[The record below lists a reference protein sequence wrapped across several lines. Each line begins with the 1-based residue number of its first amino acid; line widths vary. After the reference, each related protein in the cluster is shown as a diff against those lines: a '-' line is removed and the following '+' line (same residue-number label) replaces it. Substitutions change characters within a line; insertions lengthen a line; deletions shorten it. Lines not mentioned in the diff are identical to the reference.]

1 MKTNNSA
8 NKAKL
13 FTRGGQITFN
23 NWRMLL
29 QVNQKIA
36 HAMLLITALLFGV
49 ILWWMSSVETLK
61 AGWVYAVAKVFS
73 KVGLG
78 HRVLHFHWHERLLP
92 ISVKGILQQ
101 AYFKQQVALLL
112 HQSKIA
118 LMLAGGLSFLLT
130 AIFSVWLIRRGRQ
143 QAEKRFIRG
152 SRIARPNDLRKAIKK
167 YGASDIRIATVPM
180 VKDFEVKH
188 TLIHGTT
195 GSGKGQTFNQFIEQ
209 IRQRGDNAI
218 IFDKGCIFTSLFY
231 QPNRDVLLNPF
242 DARCAPWDIWA
253 ESVSGPDFENMAES
267 LIPMHGESD
276 PYWVDAARTVFSS
289 TAYRMREE
297 PDRSVDKLLSLLL
310 TADLDVMGEYLKGTQ
325 AATLVSDKI
334 EKTAIS
340 IRSVLSTYLKS
351 LRFLQGL
358 KAKDGQTPFAIRHWI
373 QQIADARAGHCL
385 FISSNAEQHA
395 ALRPLMSMWLSL
407 ASIALLSLEEN
418 FERRIWFIADEL
430 PTLHKLPQ
438 LGETIAEVRKFGGC
452 FILGMQSFSQL
463 QKIYGRA
470 CAAEMFDLLN
480 TRFFFRSPSADMAA
494 LVSRECGQEDIE
506 QSQESYSYGANTVR
520 DGISIGTQRLTRP
533 LVSPAE
539 VMELPDLTAYLRV
552 PAPVPITKL
561 VLRYQSRPKIASGFL
576 LRETVPP
583 SEGIDA
589 ADEAFSN
596 AVEKTTDQQ
605 KKTNQAEAALKIGKQ
620 EKRKKR
626 KPTAVTQNSDN
637 PDKNNNTDKNPSS
650 NAAQSLPRDHGDP
663 VCAATPLKVDEEIA
677 EVMQPVPEEYAH
689 SDFVRESKGNPR
701 ELSALQ
707 ENEEKN
713 IAFSAPAR
721 AATARQPDHVMEL
734 E

>member
-1 MKTNNSA
+1 MSNSTNKT
-8 NKAKL
+8 KL

-36 HAMLLITALLFGV
+36 CFALLILLAITALMVFF
-49 ILWWMSSVETLK
+49 MCKMETLK
-61 AGWVYAVAKVFS
+61 AATLYMTAKILVRAGFPQHVFNFQWHGHSTAVNAAD
-73 KVGLG
+73 
-78 HRVLHFHWHERLLP
+78 VLH
-92 ISVKGILQQ
+92 Q
-101 AYFKQQVALLL
+101 AWFTQNTALLL
-112 HQSKIA
+112 HQLKTGFVIA
-118 LMLAGGLSFLLT
+118 LLITLVVTIVLSL
-130 AIFSVWLIRRGRQ
+130 WLVQRGKQ
-143 QAEKRFIRG
+143 QAQKRFIRG
-152 SRIARPNDLRKAIKK
+152 ARITSPKSLSKAIRRF
-167 YGASDIRIATVPM
+167 GASDITIAGVPM

-209 IRQRGDNAI
+209 IRNRGDNAI

-231 QPNRDVLLNPF
+231 DKAKDIILNPF
-242 DARCAPWDIWA
+242 DQRCATWNIWR
-253 ESVSGPDFENMAES
+253 ESLSGPDFENMAES

-297 PDRSVDKLLSLLL
+297 KDRSIDKLLALLL
-310 TADLDVMGEYLKGTQ
+310 TADLNVLGDYLKGTQ

-340 IRSVLSTYLKS
+340 IRSILSTYLKS

-358 KAKDGQTPFAIRHWI
+358 PSSGEQSDFAIRDWI
-373 QQIADARAGHCL
+373 KQIADSRAGHCL

-407 ASIALLSLEEN
+407 ASIALLSLPEN

-463 QKIYGRA
+463 QKIYGRS
-470 CAAEMFDLLN
+470 CATEMFDLLN

-506 QSQESYSYGANTVR
+506 QSHESYSYGASQVR

-552 PAPVPITKL
+552 PAPVPITK
-561 VLRYQSRPKIASGFL
+561 VVMRYQARQKIAQGFI
-576 LRETVPP
+576 LRPP
-583 SEGIDA
+583 ASPADSSVASDDKPQCDNSNSTQSKIPQNPGGKPAQTGA
-589 ADEAFSN
+589 ANTATEVAS
-596 AVEKTTDQQ
+596 TGQPIP
-605 KKTNQAEAALKIGKQ
+605 AEY
-620 EKRKKR
+620 
-626 KPTAVTQNSDN
+626 
-637 PDKNNNTDKNPSS
+637 
-650 NAAQSLPRDHGDP
+650 AQSYLSDRALNH
-663 VCAATPLKVDEEIA
+663 LQRQEEN
-677 EVMQPVPEEYAH
+677 V
-689 SDFVRESKGNPR
+689 
-701 ELSALQ
+701 
-707 ENEEKN
+707 
-713 IAFSAPAR
+713 APATSR
-721 AATARQPDHVMEL
+721 HLPNRYRDGIEL